1 MARTFT
7 AGSSEYLL
15 HSGDVGA
22 TIPFAVSCRIR
33 PHDVTG
39 AYNVFGLGDTNGFD
53 GYSLYLAG
61 DAGDFAVA
69 NTIDVGA
76 AKSAVTSNTYTA
88 DTWQHLLGIW
98 VATNRRDIYLNADV
112 ANMGTETTATTIT
125 GIDNATLGGL
135 YINSAIQ
142 NPYDGDAGE
151 LAIWNLAGWPG
162 ATAADKAASFV
173 AAALQGLNDGFCPL
187 FWKRGLIGYWPEGGC
202 RDTNEHDY
210 DIVGAF
216 HFTDY
221 ATPTTADH
229 PVVIYPGRPKVRRYA
244 IAPVEVVEVEATLS
258 VTTLAVAQPAATAL
272 PQVSAA
278 SSEVVAV
285 LSQPT
290 TTALPQVSAALS
302 EVVLAVAQP
311 TTAGT
316 GRAIGEA
323 SLTTVVAAV
332 TQPAT
337 FAGFSQTA
345 SLDAVVCTV
354 AQPATT
360 ADMQSICPTSP
371 ATVVCTVEQPT
382 VNAYADAVCFAYP
395 DPVTCVLS
403 TPSVTAVGSI
413 GGSWIVFEQSL
424 MLSG

>member
-1 MARTFT
+1 VARTFT

-98 VATNRRDIYLNADV
+98 VATDRRDIYLNADV

-229 PVVIYPGRPKVRRYA
+229 PVVIYPGRPKVRQYVV
-244 IAPVEVVEVEATLS
+244 APNEVEATLS
-258 VTTLAVAQPAATAL
+258 VTTLAVAQPAAAAL

-278 SSEVVAV
+278 SSEVVLA
-285 LSQPT
+285 LAQPT
-290 TTALPQVSAALS
+290 TTCAWAAVYAAASS
-302 EVVLAVAQP
+302 EVVLTVAQP
-311 TTAGT
+311 ATTAVFG
-316 GRAIGEA
+316 GIQVA
-323 SLTTVVAAV
+323 SLSTVVATV

-360 ADMQSICPTSP
+360 AAVQAIFSTSP
-371 ATVVCTVEQPT
+371 DAVVCTVEQPT
-382 VNAYADAVCFAYP
+382 VNAYADAVCIAYP
-395 DPVTCVLS
+395 DPVVCVLS
-403 TPSVTAVGSI
+403 TPSVTATGSI

>member
-98 VATNRRDIYLNADV
+98 VATDRRDIYLNADV

-229 PVVIYPGRPKVRRYA
+229 PVVIYPGRPKVRQYVV
-244 IAPVEVVEVEATLS
+244 APNEVEATLS
-258 VTTLAVAQPAATAL
+258 VTTLAVAQPAAAAL

-278 SSEVVAV
+278 SSEAV
-285 LSQPT
+285 LALAQPT
-290 TTALPQVSAALS
+290 TTCAWAAVYAAASS
-302 EVVLAVAQP
+302 EVVLTVSQP
-311 TTAGT
+311 ATTAVFG
-316 GRAIGEA
+316 GVQVA
-323 SLTTVVAAV
+323 SLDTVVATV
-332 TQPAT
+332 TKPAT

-360 ADMQSICPTSP
+360 AAVQAIFSTSP
-371 ATVVCTVEQPT
+371 DAVVCTVEQPT
-382 VNAYADAVCFAYP
+382 VNAYADAVCIAYP
-395 DPVTCVLS
+395 DPVVCVLS
-403 TPSVTAVGSI
+403 TPSVTATGSI